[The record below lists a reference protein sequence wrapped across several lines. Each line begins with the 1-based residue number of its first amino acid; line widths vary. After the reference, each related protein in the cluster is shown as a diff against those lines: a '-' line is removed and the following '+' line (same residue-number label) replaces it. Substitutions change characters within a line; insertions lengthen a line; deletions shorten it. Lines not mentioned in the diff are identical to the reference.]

1 MLNEQ
6 GQLVLV
12 DFKRSKR
19 YVDIRGHPVE
29 VADTIYTG
37 SPFAS
42 NNQVRGLPE
51 STKDDLESLGYLAL
65 LLLHLPIPWA
75 GMHKD
80 HVLKV
85 RSALTLQQLFPDH
98 PHLTPK
104 HIVVNVTLTG
114 LFYMR
119 ACGFPTHP
127 SDPSWK
133 LILAGD
139 KRGKSHLSTGIL

>member
-19 YVDIRGHPVE
+19 YVNIRGHPVE

-98 PHLTPK
+98 PHW
-104 HIVVNVTLTG
+104 VQYMAYVTRL
-114 LFYMR
+114 
-119 ACGFPTHP
+119 PTTQRP
-127 SDPSWK
+127 DYKYLRS
-133 LILAGD
+133 LI
-139 KRGKSHLSTGIL
+139 SP